1 MKKIITIGAS
11 TSKNSINKTFAK
23 HVASQINNAEIIQID
38 INNFNDLPIFSVDY
52 ESENETPDEISILNS
67 LFKDVDGFIISHAE
81 HNGSF
86 ASGYKNVIDW
96 ISRQEGKIFNNKPML
111 LLSTSPGA
119 RGGATVLSQAASLYP
134 FWGAKITGQM
144 ALPNFEQNFINGKI
158 ANPTIQVQLLNEISN
173 FESAI

>member
-1 MKKIITIGAS
+1 
-11 TSKNSINKTFAK
+11 
-23 HVASQINNAEIIQID
+23 
-38 INNFNDLPIFSVDY
+38 
-52 ESENETPDEISILNS
+52 
-67 LFKDVDGFIISHAE
+67 
-81 HNGSF
+81 
-86 ASGYKNVIDW
+86 
-96 ISRQEGKIFNNKPML
+96 ML

-158 ANPTIQVQLLNEISN
+158 ANPTIKVQLLNEISN